1 MTAASPQSG
10 LPGPGTL
17 DQNASSHL
25 TFRRSGGSDEHCGDF
40 GIRIARDGTW
50 FYHGSPIG
58 RKPLVRL
65 FSSVLRRDEAG
76 DYWLVTPVEKGRIV
90 VDDAPFTAVELNVT
104 GSGPDSVLSFRT
116 NIDDIV
122 EAGNDNPIRVTE
134 DSETGE
140 PRPYLLVRDRLEA
153 LILRPVYYQMVE
165 LGRIEPDEGGG
176 GERFGVWS
184 KGVFFPLG
192 RLDHT
197 A

>member
-25 TFRRSGGSDEHCGDF
+25 PFRRSPGSDAHCGDF

-76 DYWLVTPVEKGRIV
+76 EYWLVTPVEKGRIV
-90 VDDAPFTAVELNVT
+90 VDDAPFTAVELSVT
-104 GSGPDSVLSFRT
+104 GSGRDAVLTFRT
-116 NIDDIV
+116 NIDDVV
-122 EAGNDNPIRVTE
+122 EVGMDRPIRVSE
-134 DSETGE
+134 DEATGE
-140 PRPYLLVRDRLEA
+140 PRPYVLVRDRLEA
-153 LILRPVYYQMVE
+153 LILRPVYYQLVE
-165 LGRIEPDEGGG
+165 LGQVEPQASGA
-176 GERFGVWS
+176 GEQFGVWS

-192 RLDHT
+192 RLDGPP
-197 A
+197 